1 MKSGDHQLRLVVF
14 HIIYKVLYIP
24 SGAGFLPSTVF
35 PVQILQ
41 AMEAKKDIARDS
53 EDYVF
58 LITPSQQ
65 SAVSISF
72 LSWDGKSKKLRMFFG
87 SVSFDETFRKHFLE
101 TTGSP

>member
-65 SAVSISF
+65 SAVSVSF
-72 LSWDGKSKKLRMFFG
+72 LSWDGKSKKLRIIWEVFWLSEF
-87 SVSFDETFRKHFLE
+87 
-101 TTGSP
+101 